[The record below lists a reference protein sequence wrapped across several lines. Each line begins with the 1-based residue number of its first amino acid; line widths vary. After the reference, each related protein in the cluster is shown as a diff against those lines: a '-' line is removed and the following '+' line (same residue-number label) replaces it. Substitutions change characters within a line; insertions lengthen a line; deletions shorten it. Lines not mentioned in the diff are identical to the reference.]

1 MQPLLIS
8 SWPYPYNTL
17 LTFFSPSFV
26 QSSYILALMMLSLDI
41 VTCGLCVFLLLTK
54 AVERAA
60 HVMPI
65 YCFIVFADCVF
76 PVSVRS
82 LVYLQIC

>member
-1 MQPLLIS
+1 MQPLLIA

-54 AVERAA
+54 AVESAA
-60 HVMPI
+60 HVTPI